1 MTDVLRDELARY
13 RHDPGIRAA
22 LFVSGDGF
30 LVAASAEPDID
41 AEAVAAQIA
50 SVLQAGKRLAAEL
63 AQQAAR
69 YFTFELDDL
78 NILVAPFEHDLLLVL
93 IGRPGT
99 LDLAYNV
106 RGGA

>member
-13 RHDPGIRAA
+13 RRDPGMRAA

-41 AEAVAAQIA
+41 TDAVAAQIA
-50 SVLQAGKRLAAEL
+50 SVLQAGRSLAAEL
-63 AQQAAR
+63 VQQAAR
-69 YFTFELDDL
+69 YVTFELDEL
-78 NILVAPFEHDLLLVL
+78 NILVAPFDDNLLLVL

-99 LDLAYNV
+99 LDLAYTV